1 LHALFA
7 SAEEPV
13 APASEI
19 AWYCERLPH
28 DAGTLVALM
37 CGYGRV
43 LVPLAESAFS
53 LHGVDTSVA
62 MLAQCE
68 TRLASAS
75 QTATLFR
82 QDISELNLPFRYRA
96 AFIAGGA
103 FQRLTDVGRARAA
116 LERIRAH
123 LVDPGVLILDLFV
136 PAETAQR
143 IAAPLVEV
151 RSATLDDGSRIALR
165 SETTMYPDA
174 HIART
179 ESRYVHRR
187 GHDLLREESETFA
200 LTWYAQDD
208 IVALMQAAGFQ
219 DVTVGRSPRVVTE
232 GSAFSIR
239 ALA

>member
-1 LHALFA
+1 
-7 SAEEPV
+7 
-13 APASEI
+13 
-19 AWYCERLPH
+19 LPH
-28 DAGTLVALM
+28 GAGTLVELM

-43 LVPLAESAFS
+43 LVPLSESAIA

-82 QDISELNLPFRYRA
+82 QDISELNLPFRYGA

-103 FQRLTDVGRARAA
+103 FQRLTDVARARSA

-123 LVDPGVLILDLFV
+123 LIEPGVLILDLFV

-208 IVALMQAAGFQ
+208 IVALMQAAGFH
-219 DVTVGRSPRVVTE
+219 DVFVGASPRVVTE